1 MLVRDAELRREKYIN
16 MSSAAR
22 RPLVDNEKENGK
34 KEIFKGGFVFFS
46 LSLLRKVKCAIQ
58 KSSII
63 EGARIFSWKK

>member
-1 MLVRDAELRREKYIN
+1 MLVRDAELRREKYICPQ
-16 MSSAAR
+16 
-22 RPLVDNEKENGK
+22 PLVDNRK

-46 LSLLRKVKCAIQ
+46 LSFFREFKFAIQ